1 LSIFVS
7 VSLLLIQSLA
17 VAFKSGKEMTNVV
30 SEISYELE
38 KGETLGIVG
47 ESGSGKSV
55 SSMAVMGLNRFSG
68 GKITA
73 GKIIFDSPIL
83 GKVDLVDLPEKDFRK
98 IRGKEISMIFQEPMT
113 ALNPVLRCGDQV
125 KEVLEIH
132 TKLSAEV
139 IEKKVLELFSLVKL
153 PRPEQMMKAY
163 PHEISG
169 GQKQRVVIAMAMA
182 CDPLLIIADE
192 PTTALDVTVQ
202 ASILELLKELQRTKG
217 TSIIFISHDLG
228 VIGEVSDKVLVMY
241 RGEVVEQQNVV
252 DLFREPQDPYTKG
265 LLACRPTL
273 DITSTRLL
281 TIEDVIEGKVL
292 VEAEPKKIDENR
304 EVQLVVDELCTWFP
318 INKKLFSQKIE
329 YVKAVDE
336 VSFEVRKGETLGLV
350 GESGCGKTTLGR
362 TVMRLEKSISGKII
376 FEGRDITHLKGSQ
389 LKALRKDIQIIFQD
403 PYASLNPRMTIE
415 QTLIEPMKVNN
426 VLTNYIERKEK
437 AVYLLEKVGLEK
449 EHLQRYPHEFSGGQ
463 RQRINIARTLTL
475 SPKLIICDE
484 SVSALD
490 VSVQAQVLN
499 LLNDLKEEFDFTY
512 IFISHDLSVVKFISD
527 RIIVMNKGRIEEEGE
542 ALEIYQNPQSAYTK
556 SLIDAIPTGDLNRI
570 IAMQEKKK
578 LKV

>member
-1 LSIFVS
+1 MI
-7 VSLLLIQSLA
+7 
-17 VAFKSGKEMTNVV
+17 NVV
-30 SEISYELE
+30 SEISYDLQ

-68 GKITA
+68 GKITE
-73 GKIIFDSPIL
+73 GKIIFDSPTL
-83 GKVDLVDLPEKDFRK
+83 GKVDLVALPEKDFRK

-125 KEVLEIH
+125 KEVLQIH
-132 TKLSAEV
+132 TKLSVEL
-139 IEKKVLELFSLVKL
+139 IEKKVLELFELVKL
-153 PRPEQMMKAY
+153 PRPAKLMNAY

-202 ASILELLKELQRTKG
+202 ASILDLLKELQRTKG

-228 VIGEVSDKVLVMY
+228 VIGEVADKVLVMY
-241 RGEVVEQQNVV
+241 RGEIKEQQNVV
-252 DLFREPQDPYTKG
+252 DLFKNPQHPYTKG

-281 TIEDVIEGKVL
+281 TIEDVIAGKTL
-292 VEAEPKKIDENR
+292 VEAEPKKENIN
-304 EVQLVVDELCTWFP
+304 EALQLVVEGLCTWFP
-318 INKKLFSQKIE
+318 LKKKLFSNKVE

-362 TVMRLEKSISGKII
+362 TVMRLEDSIAGKIT
-376 FEGRDITHLKGSQ
+376 FEGRDITHLKGRE

-415 QTLIEPMKVNN
+415 QTLIEPMKVNK
-426 VLTNYIERKEK
+426 VLSSYSERKDR
-437 AVYLLEKVGLEK
+437 AIYLLEKVGLSED
-449 EHLQRYPHEFSGGQ
+449 HLQRYPHEFSGGQ

-499 LLNDLKEEFDFTY
+499 LLNDLKDEFGFTY

-542 ALEIYQNPQSAYTK
+542 ALEIYRNPKSAYTK
-556 SLIDAIPTGDLNRI
+556 SLIDAIPTGELDRI
-570 IAMQEKKK
+570 IAIQKEKE
-578 LKV
+578 LSIVNA

>member
-1 LSIFVS
+1 MSLLSI
-7 VSLLLIQSLA
+7 QELA
-17 VAFKSGKEMTNVV
+17 IGFRSGKEITTVV
-30 SEISYELE
+30 SGISYDLE

-55 SSMAVMGLNRFSG
+55 STMAVMGLNRFSG
-68 GKITA
+68 GIITE
-73 GKIIFDSPIL
+73 GKILFDSPTL
-83 GKVDLVDLPEKDFRK
+83 GRVDLVTLPEKEFRK

-132 TKLSAEV
+132 TDLSKEV
-139 IEKKVLELFSLVKL
+139 IETKVLELFRLVKL
-153 PRPEQMMKAY
+153 PRPEKMMDSY

-182 CDPLLIIADE
+182 CDPILIIADE

-202 ASILELLKELQRTKG
+202 SSILELLRELQEEKG
-217 TSIIFISHDLG
+217 TSILFISHDLG
-228 VIGEVSDKVLVMY
+228 VIGEVSDKVVVMY
-241 RGEVVEQQNVV
+241 RGEVKEQQNVV
-252 DLFREPQDPYTKG
+252 DLFKNPKHPYTKG

-273 DITSTRLL
+273 NITTNRLL
-281 TIEDVIEGKVL
+281 TIEDVMEGKTL
-292 VEAEPKKIDENR
+292 VEDKPKVSTEVAEIQLKVEN
-304 EVQLVVDELCTWFP
+304 LCTWFP
-318 INKKLFSQKIE
+318 LKKGFFSKNTE

-362 TVMRLEKSISGKII
+362 TILRLEDATAGKIT
-376 FEGRDITHLKGSQ
+376 FEDIDITHLKGRK

-403 PYASLNPRMTIE
+403 PYASLNPRMTIQ

-426 VLTNYIERKEK
+426 ILGSYAERLQR
-437 AVYLLEKVGLEK
+437 AIYLLEKVGLSEM
-449 EHLQRYPHEFSGGQ
+449 HLHRYPHEFSGGQ

-475 SPKLIICDE
+475 SPKMIVCDE

-499 LLNDLKEEFDFTY
+499 LLNDLKDEFDFTY

-527 RIIVMNKGRIEEEGE
+527 RILVMNKGRIEEEGT
-542 ALEIYQNPQSAYTK
+542 AIDIYENPQSDYTK
-556 SLIDAIPTGDLNRI
+556 GLIEAIPTGDLERI
-570 IAMQEKKK
+570 IAIQKKK
-578 LKV
+578 KK

>member
-1 LSIFVS
+1 

-17 VAFKSGKEMTNVV
+17 IAFKSGKEMTNVV
-30 SEISYELE
+30 SEISYDLQ

-68 GKITA
+68 GKITE
-73 GKIIFDSPIL
+73 GKIIFDSPTL
-83 GKVDLVDLPEKDFRK
+83 GKVDLVALPEKDFRK

-125 KEVLEIH
+125 KEVLQIH
-132 TKLSAEV
+132 TKLSVEL
-139 IEKKVLELFSLVKL
+139 IEKKVLELFELVKL
-153 PRPEQMMKAY
+153 PRPAKLMNAY

-202 ASILELLKELQRTKG
+202 ASILDLLKELQRTKG

-228 VIGEVSDKVLVMY
+228 VIGEVADKVLVMY
-241 RGEVVEQQNVV
+241 RGEIKEQQNVV
-252 DLFREPQDPYTKG
+252 DLFKNPQHPYTKG

-281 TIEDVIEGKVL
+281 TIEDVIAGKTL
-292 VEAEPKKIDENR
+292 VEAEPKKENIN
-304 EVQLVVDELCTWFP
+304 EALQLVVEGLCTWFP
-318 INKKLFSQKIE
+318 LKKKLFSNKVE

-362 TVMRLEKSISGKII
+362 TVMRLEDSIAGKIT
-376 FEGRDITHLKGSQ
+376 FEGRDITHLKGRT

-415 QTLIEPMKVNN
+415 QTLIEPMKVNK
-426 VLTNYIERKEK
+426 VLSSYSERKEK
-437 AVYLLEKVGLEK
+437 AIYLLEKVGLSED
-449 EHLQRYPHEFSGGQ
+449 HLQRYPHEFSGGQ

-499 LLNDLKEEFDFTY
+499 LLNDLKDEFGFTY

-542 ALEIYQNPQSAYTK
+542 ALEIYRNPKSAYTK
-556 SLIDAIPTGDLNRI
+556 SLIDAIPTGELDRI
-570 IAMQEKKK
+570 IAIQKEKE
-578 LKV
+578 LSIVNA

>member
-1 LSIFVS
+1 MNLLS
-7 VSLLLIQSLA
+7 IQSLA
-17 VAFKSGKEMTNVV
+17 IAFKAGKEMTNVV
-30 SEISYELE
+30 SDISYDLQ

-55 SSMAVMGLNRFSG
+55 SSMAVMGLNRYSG
-68 GKITA
+68 GKVTE
-73 GKIIFDSPIL
+73 GKIIFDSPTL
-83 GKVDLVDLPEKDFRK
+83 GKVDLVNLSEKDFRK

-125 KEVLEIH
+125 KEVLQIH
-132 TKLSAEV
+132 TNLSDEL
-139 IEKKVLELFSLVKL
+139 IEKKVLELFELVKL
-153 PRPEQMMKAY
+153 PRPEKLMKAY

-182 CDPLLIIADE
+182 CDPMLIIADE

-202 ASILELLKELQRTKG
+202 ASILELLKELQRKNG

-228 VIGEVSDKVLVMY
+228 VIGEVSDKVLVMF
-241 RGEVVEQQNVV
+241 RGQIMEQQDVV
-252 DLFREPQDPYTKG
+252 DLFKNPQDPYTKG

-281 TIEDVIEGKVL
+281 TIEDVIAGKTL
-292 VEAEPKKIDENR
+292 IEAVDKKVITDA
-304 EVQLVVDELCTWFP
+304 EVQLTVKGLCTWFP
-318 INKKLFSQKIE
+318 LNKKMFSKE
-329 YVKAVDE
+329 VDYVKAVDD
-336 VSFEVRKGETLGLV
+336 VSFEVHKGETLGLV

-362 TVMRLEKSISGKII
+362 TVMRLENSTAGKIT
-376 FEGRDITHLKGSQ
+376 FEGIDITHLKGSR
-389 LKALRKDIQIIFQD
+389 LKELRKEIQIIFQD

-415 QTLIEPMKVNN
+415 QTLIEPMIVNKV
-426 VLTNYIERKEK
+426 LKTREERKQR
-437 AVYLLEKVGLEK
+437 AIYLLEKVGLGE

-499 LLNDLKEEFDFTY
+499 LLNDLKDEFGFTY

-527 RIIVMNKGRIEEEGE
+527 RIIVMNKGRIEEEGK
-542 ALEIYQNPQSAYTK
+542 ALEIYKNPQSTYTK
-556 SLIDAIPTGDLNRI
+556 KLIEAIPTGDLKRI
-570 IAMQEKKK
+570 IAIQQEKGKEH
-578 LKV
+578 LVS

>member
-1 LSIFVS
+1 

-17 VAFKSGKEMTNVV
+17 IAFKSGKEMTNVV
-30 SEISYELE
+30 SEISYDLQ

-68 GKITA
+68 GKITE
-73 GKIIFDSPIL
+73 GKIIFDSPTL
-83 GKVDLVDLPEKDFRK
+83 GKVDLVALPEKDFRK

-125 KEVLEIH
+125 KEVLQIH
-132 TKLSAEV
+132 TKLSVEL
-139 IEKKVLELFSLVKL
+139 IEKKVLELFELVKL
-153 PRPEQMMKAY
+153 PRPAKLMNAY

-202 ASILELLKELQRTKG
+202 ASILDLLKELQRTKG

-228 VIGEVSDKVLVMY
+228 VIGEVADKVLVMY
-241 RGEVVEQQNVV
+241 RGEIKEQQNVV
-252 DLFREPQDPYTKG
+252 DLFKNPQHPYTKG

-281 TIEDVIEGKVL
+281 TIEDVIAGKTL
-292 VEAEPKKIDENR
+292 VEAEPKKESTN
-304 EVQLVVDELCTWFP
+304 EALQLVVEGLCTWFP
-318 INKKLFSQKIE
+318 LKKKLFSNKVE

-362 TVMRLEKSISGKII
+362 TVMRLEDSLAGKII
-376 FEGRDITHLKGSQ
+376 FEGRDITHLKGRA

-415 QTLIEPMKVNN
+415 QTLIEPMKVNK
-426 VLTNYIERKEK
+426 VLSSYSERKDR
-437 AVYLLEKVGLEK
+437 AIYLLEKVGLSED
-449 EHLQRYPHEFSGGQ
+449 HLQRYPHEFSGGQ

-499 LLNDLKEEFDFTY
+499 LLNDLKDEFGFTY

-542 ALEIYQNPQSAYTK
+542 ALEIYRNPKSAYTK
-556 SLIDAIPTGDLNRI
+556 SLIDAIPTGELDRI
-570 IAMQEKKK
+570 IAIQKEKE
-578 LKV
+578 LSIVNA

>member
-1 LSIFVS
+1 M
-7 VSLLLIQSLA
+7 SLLLIQSLA
-17 VAFKSGKEMTNVV
+17 IAFKSGKEMTNVV
-30 SEISYELE
+30 SEISYDLQ

-68 GKITA
+68 GKITE
-73 GKIIFDSPIL
+73 GKIIFDSPTL
-83 GKVDLVDLPEKDFRK
+83 GKVDLVALPEKDFRK

-125 KEVLEIH
+125 KEVLQIH
-132 TKLSAEV
+132 TKLSVEL
-139 IEKKVLELFSLVKL
+139 IEKKVLELFELVKL
-153 PRPEQMMKAY
+153 PRPAKLMNAY

-202 ASILELLKELQRTKG
+202 ASILDLLKELQRTKG

-228 VIGEVSDKVLVMY
+228 VIGEVADKVLVMY
-241 RGEVVEQQNVV
+241 RGEIKEQQNVV
-252 DLFREPQDPYTKG
+252 DLFKNPQHPYTKG

-281 TIEDVIEGKVL
+281 TIEDVIAGKTL
-292 VEAEPKKIDENR
+292 VEAEPKKESTN
-304 EVQLVVDELCTWFP
+304 EALQLVVEGLCTWFP
-318 INKKLFSQKIE
+318 LKKKLFSNKVE

-362 TVMRLEKSISGKII
+362 TVMRLEDSLAGKII
-376 FEGRDITHLKGSQ
+376 FEGRDITHLKGRA

-415 QTLIEPMKVNN
+415 QTLIEPMKVNK
-426 VLTNYIERKEK
+426 VLSSYSERKDR
-437 AVYLLEKVGLEK
+437 AIYLLEKVGLSED
-449 EHLQRYPHEFSGGQ
+449 HLQRYPHEFSGGQ

-499 LLNDLKEEFDFTY
+499 LLNDLKDEFGFTY

-542 ALEIYQNPQSAYTK
+542 ALEIYRNPKSAYTK
-556 SLIDAIPTGDLNRI
+556 SLIDAIPTGELDRI
-570 IAMQEKKK
+570 IAIQKEKE
-578 LKV
+578 LSIVNA